1 MTTFLRPLAVLLA
14 LAPGFLRAADPLPA
28 RIDAMIDARAK
39 GNAFSPPAD
48 DAEFLRR
55 VTLDLAGRIPSAS
68 EARAFLDDRSADKR
82 TGRID
87 ALLAGA
93 DYPRRMQELFNAM
106 LMERLGERAA
116 WNDYLRESFRANRPW
131 DAMARDILRGMPE
144 PAGASFFLSK
154 RLENY
159 GENPVD
165 YANLTRD
172 IGRLFLGKDLRCAQC
187 HDHLF
192 IKDYKQADFQGLFGF
207 VRSAYLADAA
217 KGIVGEKPGQGKM
230 KFISVFGKLEQ
241 TTGPRLPGR
250 KELTIPVS
258 KKGDEYR
265 QPPDPKKRTPG
276 VLRFSPLEEL
286 AREVPQSP
294 DFSRNIVNRL
304 WWAMMGRG
312 LVHPL
317 DLHHAGNPA
326 SHPELLDLLAR
337 EFVEH
342 EYDIQWLLRQLALT
356 KTYQRSSRMPE
367 GVTKVDPALFLT
379 AVEKR
384 LSAEQLLW
392 ATLEATG
399 MRESITKV
407 SMKGKGKG
415 AVHPLEQARLGFVRA
430 FAGPRREPEEE
441 FAPSLRGALFLLN
454 EPAVLA
460 WFAPQ
465 PGNLVERL
473 GKVADDKLA
482 EELYLSVL
490 TRRPDADE
498 AALVAATLKG
508 KADKDRTRA
517 VGRLAWA
524 LVASTEF
531 AVNH

>member
-1 MTTFLRPLAVLLA
+1 MTVFLRPLAVLFA
-14 LAPGFLRAADPLPA
+14 LAPGFLRAAELPA
-28 RIDAMIDARAK
+28 RIDAMIDARAEGK
-39 GNAFSPPAD
+39 IFSPPAA

-55 VTLDLAGRIPSAS
+55 VALDLAGRIPSAA
-68 EARAFLDDRSADKR
+68 EARAFLDDRSPDKR
-82 TGRID
+82 AKRID

-93 DYPRRMQELFNAM
+93 DYPRRMQELFHVM
-106 LMERLGERAA
+106 LVERLGERPA
-116 WNDYLRESFRANRPW
+116 WTDYLRESFRTNRPW
-131 DAMARDILRGMPE
+131 DAMARDMLRSTPE

-159 GENPVD
+159 GQNPVD

-207 VRSAYLADAA
+207 VQNAYLADPA
-217 KGIVGEKPGQGKM
+217 KGLVGEKPTQGKM
-230 KFISVFGKLEQ
+230 KFVSVFGKLEQ

-250 KELTIPVS
+250 KELTIPVL
-258 KKGDEYR
+258 KKGDEYSKS
-265 QPPDPKKRTPG
+265 PDPKTRTPG

-304 WWAMMGRG
+304 WWALMGRG

-326 SHPELLDLLAR
+326 SHPELLDLLAK
-337 EFVEH
+337 EFVEQK
-342 EYDIQWLLRQLALT
+342 YDIKWFLRQLALT
-356 KTYQRSSRMPE
+356 KTYQRSSRMPD
-367 GVTKVDPALFLT
+367 GVTKVDPALFTT
-379 AVEKR
+379 AIEKR

-399 MRESITKV
+399 MREGITKA
-407 SMKGKGKG
+407 KGKGMLS
-415 AVHPLEQARLGFVRA
+415 PLEQARTQFVRA

-454 EPAVLA
+454 EPAILA
-460 WFAPQ
+460 WFDPQ

-490 TRRPDADE
+490 TRRPDAE
-498 AALVAATLKG
+498 EVALVVATLK
-508 KADKDRTRA
+508 DKDRTRA
-517 VGRLAWA
+517 IGRLAWA

>member
-1 MTTFLRPLAVLLA
+1 MTAFLRPVVLLA
-14 LAPGFLRAADPLPA
+14 HVPGFLRAAELPA
-28 RIDAMIDARAK
+28 RIDTMIHDRAK
-39 GNAFSPPAD
+39 GKAFSPLAD

-55 VTLDLAGRIPSAS
+55 VTLDLAGRIPSAT
-68 EARAFLDDRSADKR
+68 EARAFLDDRATEKR
-82 TGRID
+82 TRRID

-93 DYPRRMQELFNAM
+93 EYPRRMQELFHVM
-106 LMERLGERAA
+106 FVERLGDRAD
-116 WNDYLRESFRANRPW
+116 WNDYLRESFRTNRPW
-131 DAMARDILRGMPE
+131 DAMARDMLRGSPE
-144 PAGASFFLSK
+144 KAGASFFLSK

-159 GENPVD
+159 GQNPVD
-165 YANLTRD
+165 YANLARD

-207 VRSAYLADAA
+207 VQNAYLADAA
-217 KGIVGEKPGQGKM
+217 KGLVGEKPTLGKM
-230 KFISVFGKLEQ
+230 KFVSVFGKLEQ
-241 TTGPRLPGR
+241 TTGPRLPSR
-250 KELTIPVS
+250 KELTIPVV
-258 KKGDEYR
+258 KKGDEYIK
-265 QPPDPKKRTPG
+265 PPDPKTRAPG

-317 DLHHAGNPA
+317 DLHHADNPA
-326 SHPELLDLLAR
+326 SHPELLGLLAK

-342 EYDIQWLLRQLALT
+342 KYDIKWLLRQLALT

-379 AVEKR
+379 AAEKR

-399 MRESITKV
+399 MSERITKA
-407 SMKGKGKG
+407 SIKGKGKG
-415 AVHPLEQARLGFVRA
+415 AVHPLELARTQFVRA
-430 FAGPRREPEEE
+430 FAGPRREPEDE

-454 EPAVLA
+454 EPAILA
-460 WFAPQ
+460 WFDPQ

-490 TRRPDADE
+490 TRRPDPE
-498 AALVAATLKG
+498 EIALVAATLKG
-508 KADKDRTRA
+508 KDRTRA
-517 VGRLAWA
+517 IGRLAWA